1 MKKKVFKFL
10 NTDLIFQFAVF
21 IAICIVTYIAVG
33 FTRAFYIVV
42 GISVFALVVQLLRK
56 WNVSRN
62 VVSKLKSIA
71 RALEAAESGSDS
83 MFPMPIVIVSKSG
96 NIAWYNDL
104 FFEKVLDGTDAIDS
118 PFTVLTGELDY
129 KELGAGTGAG
139 ECTYKNKHYM
149 VYAAG
154 ANSRSEKMRAYYFI
168 DITLLKN
175 TEIEYNLS
183 KPAVAHITFDSYN
196 ELMKSVKDSERTILA
211 GRMELLIHESLEK
224 YSGAMLKT
232 AADHYVLVFEQR
244 YIPQFKETKFDILDK
259 TRELSG
265 IENSLSTISIG
276 IGYGGAGFAA
286 CDEMA
291 LEALD
296 MALGRGGDQAAIRN
310 ADGFEFYGGKSR
322 GVEKLTKVKTRV
334 IATEIQGIINSSD
347 NCLIMGHRFSDY
359 DSVGS
364 AIGMYRACVESGK
377 QARIVVDKATS
388 LAADMIENYTA
399 MSEYKNVFIHP
410 DKARD
415 MITSNTL
422 LIVVDAHLLEHI
434 ESKDVYNHCE
444 KVVVIDHHRKGVNY
458 IDRAAVFCHEPFAS
472 SASEIVTE
480 LIQYMNSVQFTKT
493 DAEALLTGI
502 MLDTKK
508 FSVRTGVRTFD
519 AAAYLKKCGADA
531 SESQKYFAKNMSEY
545 KFMYEIISSAKNYNG
560 CAIAVCRGKRSS
572 EYKIMATQAID
583 ELLNINEFYASFLI
597 YEENYGVSISARS
610 MGAINVQIVMEKLG
624 GGGHHTMAGAQ
635 LKDVTPDEA
644 YDMLCRAIGDITA
657 DSK

>member
-1 MKKKVFKFL
+1 MKKRVFKFL
-10 NTDLIFQFAVF
+10 NTDLIFQFVVY
-21 IAICIVTYIAVG
+21 IAICAVAYFSDGSTKSFLIVSGIAL
-33 FTRAFYIVV
+33 
-42 GISVFALVVQLLRK
+42 FAIIVQLLRK
-56 WNVSRN
+56 WNVSRS

-71 RALEAAESGSDS
+71 RALETAESASDS

-96 NIAWYNDL
+96 NVAWYNDL

-118 PFTVLTGELDY
+118 PFATITGELDFRS
-129 KELGAGTGAG
+129 LGLGTGAG
-139 ECTYKNKHYM
+139 ECNFNNKHYI

-154 ANSRSEKMRAYYFI
+154 NNSRSEKMRAYYFI
-168 DITLLKN
+168 DITDLKN
-175 TEIEYNLS
+175 TEIEYHLS
-183 KPAVAHITFDSYN
+183 KPAVAHIAFDSYN

-224 YSGAMLKT
+224 YGGAMLKT
-232 AADHYVLVFEQR
+232 AQDHYVLVFEQR
-244 YIPQFKETKFDILDK
+244 HIQQLKETKFEILDK

-265 IENSLSTISIG
+265 VENSLSTLSIG
-276 IGYGGAGFAA
+276 IGYGGAGFSA

-296 MALGRGGDQAAIRN
+296 MALGRGGDQAAVRN

-334 IATEIQGIINSSD
+334 IASEIQSIINSSD
-347 NCLIMGHRFSDY
+347 NCLIMGHKFSDY
-359 DSVGS
+359 DSVGAS
-364 AIGMYRACVESGK
+364 IGMYRACVESGK
-377 QARIVVDKATS
+377 QARIVVDKS
-388 LAADMIENYTA
+388 SSPAADMLENYSV
-399 MSEYKNVFIHP
+399 MPEYKNVFISP
-410 DKARD
+410 ERTVDF
-415 MITSNTL
+415 ITSNTL
-422 LIVVDAHLLEHI
+422 LIVVDAHLIEHI
-434 ESKDVYNHCE
+434 ESKNVYNACE
-444 KVVVIDHHRKGVNY
+444 KVIVIDHHRKGVNY

-480 LIQYMNSVQFTKT
+480 LIQYMNNVQFMKA

-545 KFMYEIISSAKNYNG
+545 KFMYEIIAGAKNYNG
-560 CAIAVCRGKRSS
+560 CAIAVCKGKRAP

-583 ELLNINEFYASFLI
+583 EMLNISDFYASFLI
-597 YEENYGVSISARS
+597 YEESYGVSISARS
-610 MGAINVQIVMEKLG
+610 MGAINVQIIMEKLG

-635 LKDVTPDEA
+635 LKDVTPEEA
-644 YDMLCRAIGDITA
+644 YDMLYEAIGQISA
-657 DSK
+657 NK